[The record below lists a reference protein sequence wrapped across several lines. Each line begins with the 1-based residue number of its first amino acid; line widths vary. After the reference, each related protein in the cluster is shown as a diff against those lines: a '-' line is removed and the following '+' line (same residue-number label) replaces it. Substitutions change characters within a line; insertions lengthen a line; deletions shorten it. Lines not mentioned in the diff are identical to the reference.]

1 MGAENLFNKVLR
13 YALKWLGFIED
24 YEVTKKE
31 MCENAKSTCNK
42 NCEHCAWNTEDK
54 NDEM

>member
-1 MGAENLFNKVLR
+1 MGAENWFEKVLR
-13 YALKWLGFIED
+13 YAFMWMGLIEE
-24 YEVTKKE
+24 YEVSKKE

-42 NCEHCAWNTEDK
+42 DCEHCAWNTEDN